1 MTTRWSGTVFYL
13 VGMVLT
19 ALNIYPLNLVF
30 GALGGTL
37 WCLVGIKAKDTA
49 LIVVEAASAGI
60 YLFGLVIW
68 SSK

>member
-1 MTTRWSGTVFYL
+1 MKWAGTSTYL

-19 ALNIYPLNLVF
+19 SLNIYPLNLVF
-30 GALGGTL
+30 GALGGIL
-37 WCLVGIKAKDTA
+37 WCLVGIKAKDSA

-68 SSK
+68 STK

>member
-1 MTTRWSGTVFYL
+1 MKWAGTSTYL

-37 WCLVGIKAKDTA
+37 WCLVGIKSKDTA

-60 YLFGLVIW
+60 YLFGLIVW
-68 SSK
+68 SWK

>member
-1 MTTRWSGTVFYL
+1 MKWAGTSTYL

-60 YLFGLVIW
+60 YLFGLIVW
-68 SSK
+68 SWK

>member
-60 YLFGLVIW
+60 YLFGLIVW
-68 SSK
+68 SWK

>member
-1 MTTRWSGTVFYL
+1 MKWAGTSTYL

-68 SSK
+68 SLK